1 MRYSWVILIFG
12 LNLLSL
18 NSNAINI
25 TLPEDTIVPSKN
37 KFVNDEVYVPKT
49 LNTVKLITEFMDYLK
64 AGKRTMGFLHED
76 ELAMIE
82 EKKLVE
88 KRLFFDSYKV
98 TSVGKRMAIIKV
110 YTVRGASISCKQ
122 LMLRYYPSMHGF
134 YYLVPGKVQIF
145 EKKMGDVTLKT
156 VYLNTWSSESRC
168 N

>member
-1 MRYSWVILIFG
+1 MRYYLVILLMGFG
-12 LNLLSL
+12 LLTINSYASNIINL
-18 NSNAINI
+18 
-25 TLPEDTIVPSKN
+25 TDTIIPSKH
-37 KFVNDEVYVPKT
+37 KFASDKVYVPKT
-49 LNTVKLITEFMDYLK
+49 LNSVLLITEFMDYLK
-64 AGKRTMGFLHED
+64 AGKRTIGFLHED

-98 TSVGKRMAIIKV
+98 VSIGKRMAIIKV

-122 LMLRYYPSMHGF
+122 LMLRYYPNMQGN
-134 YYLVPGKVQIF
+134 YLLVPGQVSTFQ
-145 EKKMGDVTLKT
+145 KKMGDITLKT